1 MKKAALNINFD
12 SLRTII
18 YQKSY
23 GDDQYLEK
31 VDDPCFFAILDR
43 FVKLAEKY
51 GVPLSFYMIGKDL
64 ENTKVA
70 DRVLHLSQS
79 GHEIGNHSYSH
90 ISNLGDLPYSKI
102 EQEIYKAHLIITDV
116 LNGRTPDGFIAPAWS
131 TSRNLIKALI
141 KFGYAYDTSL
151 FPSFIMPLIQLR
163 LKLASDK
170 GYKKSISVFRKDL
183 WGNLLGSRKPF
194 LASPRN
200 PWNIVPF
207 SRGNNRDIMCLPLPT
222 IWPRIPVWHSWAFKK
237 GRRAYECM
245 LRSAVKNNPAFYLLM
260 HPADLFDPETDI
272 RGFLELLL
280 GFERMS
286 VPLKDK
292 MERMELVF
300 DVICSECDVVTMKEL
315 AENQMAECRGL
326 K

>member
-31 VDDPCFFAILDR
+31 VDDPCFFAILER

-70 DRVLHLSQS
+70 DRVLHLSKR

-90 ISNLGDLPYSKI
+90 ISNLGNLPYSKI

-116 LNGRTPDGFIAPAWS
+116 LNGRNPDGFIAPAWS

-151 FPSFIMPLIQLR
+151 FPSFIMPLLQLR
-163 LKLASDK
+163 LKFASDK

-200 PWNIVPF
+200 PGNILPF
-207 SRGNNRDIMCLPLPT
+207 SKRNNRNIICLPLPT

-237 GRRAYECM
+237 SKAEYEKMLRRAIRE
-245 LRSAVKNNPAFYLLM
+245 NTAFYLLM
-260 HPADLFDPETDI
+260 HPADLFDPEKDI
-272 RGFLELLL
+272 KGFPLSLLN
-280 GFERMS
+280 FERMS
-286 VPLKDK
+286 VPLRDK
-292 MERMELVF
+292 LRLMELAF
-300 DVICSECDVVTMKEL
+300 EVICSECEVVSMERL
-315 AENQMAECRGL
+315 CEYVEDSL
-326 K
+326 

>member
-1 MKKAALNINFD
+1 M
-12 SLRTII
+12 
-18 YQKSY
+18 
-23 GDDQYLEK
+23 
-31 VDDPCFFAILDR
+31 
-43 FVKLAEKY
+43 
-51 GVPLSFYMIGKDL
+51 
-64 ENTKVA
+64 
-70 DRVLHLSQS
+70 
-79 GHEIGNHSYSH
+79 
-90 ISNLGDLPYSKI
+90 
-102 EQEIYKAHLIITDV
+102 
-116 LNGRTPDGFIAPAWS
+116 
-131 TSRNLIKALI
+131 
-141 KFGYAYDTSL
+141 
-151 FPSFIMPLIQLR
+151 
-163 LKLASDK
+163 
-170 GYKKSISVFRKDL
+170 
-183 WGNLLGSRKPF
+183 
-194 LASPRN
+194 
-200 PWNIVPF
+200 
-207 SRGNNRDIMCLPLPT
+207 
-222 IWPRIPVWHSWAFKK
+222 WHSWAFKK